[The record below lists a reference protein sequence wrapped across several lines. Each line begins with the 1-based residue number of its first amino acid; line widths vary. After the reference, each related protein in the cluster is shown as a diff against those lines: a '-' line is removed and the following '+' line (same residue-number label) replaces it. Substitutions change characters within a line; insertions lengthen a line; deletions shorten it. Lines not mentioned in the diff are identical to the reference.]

1 MIYRKYVLK
10 VLVTGATGFVGA
22 PLIRFL
28 SSQGHQV
35 IGAVRSTYACDDFF
49 GVELKAVGDIHG
61 TLNWMP
67 YLAGVDVVV
76 HLANRAHIMNESDPN
91 PLAIYRSINTEG
103 TLQLAHQAMGSGVK
117 RFIFI
122 SSVKVNGE
130 STLPGQKFSP
140 VSETIPADP
149 YGLSKYEAEQR
160 LKELS
165 LKTGMEIVII
175 RPPLIYGP
183 GVKANFLRMMQWVE
197 KGIPLPLGSITN
209 QRSLLGIDNL
219 LDFVWLCLTHPKA
232 ANQTFLISDDHDVST
247 TELLKEI
254 ACAMHRSARLLPISQ
269 FFLEKG
275 LILLGQ
281 ANIAERLCASLQLD
295 ITLAKTLLSWN
306 PPFSFKDQI
315 SKTVTAYSSERSD
328 EA

>member
-1 MIYRKYVLK
+1 MKI
-10 VLVTGATGFVGA
+10 LVTGATGFVGS
-22 PLIRFL
+22 PLIRLL

-35 IGAVRSTYACDDFF
+35 IGAVRSQSNVSVDTFA

-61 TLNWMP
+61 SLDWMP
-67 YLAGVDVVV
+67 CLAGVDVVV
-76 HLANRAHIMNESDPN
+76 HLANRAHVLHESDAN
-91 PLAIYRSINTEG
+91 PLALYRTINTEG
-103 TLQLAHQAMGSGVK
+103 TLQLARQAAAAGVK

-130 STLPGQKFSP
+130 STLPGQRFSP
-140 VSETIPADP
+140 ASEHIPGDH
-149 YGLSKYEAEQR
+149 YGLSKYEAEQG

-165 LKTGMEIVII
+165 LKTGMEVVII

-183 GVKANFLRMMQWVE
+183 GVKANFLKMMRWVE

-219 LDFVWLCLTHPKA
+219 LDFIGVCLTHPKA
-232 ANQTFLISDDHDVST
+232 AGQTFLISDDHDVST

-254 ACAMHRSARLLPISQ
+254 ANAMHRSSRLLAVPQ
-269 FFLEKG
+269 FVLEKC

-281 ANIAERLCASLQLD
+281 GHNAERLCASLKLD
-295 ITLAKTLLSWN
+295 ITLAKTQLSWK
-306 PPFSFKDQI
+306 PPYSFKDQM
-315 SKTVTAYSSERSD
+315 SKTVAAYLSERSD
-328 EA
+328 